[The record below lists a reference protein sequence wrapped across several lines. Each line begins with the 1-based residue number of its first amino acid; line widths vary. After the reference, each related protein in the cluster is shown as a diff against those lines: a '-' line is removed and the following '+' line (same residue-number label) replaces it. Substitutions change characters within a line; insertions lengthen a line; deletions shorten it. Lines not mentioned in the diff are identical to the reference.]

1 MVSMRS
7 RISRCPWQKAAAALA
22 ALGLHVAVL
31 AMVLSS
37 PVAQVAQG
45 QPEAL
50 DVQFVELTPAPGP
63 AESAAATEQVPE
75 PERPPALPVNEA
87 PAPEPQPAL
96 VSEATEPELQP
107 AAEPQPD
114 DESEPESREQSVP
127 KLQPD
132 PLPKPE
138 SQPKPKSK
146 PKPRPKPVP
155 VRNPRPVQ
163 PVRSAPD
170 HEANPLPTASSS
182 PSADSRAQPSP
193 ASEGQQRPV
202 DADRPRTVGQ
212 VDYLGKRPTPVYPRL
227 SERRGEQGRVMLRVL
242 ISPQG
247 RVADV
252 TVQRSS
258 GYARLDEA
266 AVQAMR
272 QARFRPYTE
281 NGVAYP
287 ARVDIPFDFVL

>member
-7 RISRCPWQKAAAALA
+7 RVLRCPWQKTAAALA
-22 ALGLHVAVL
+22 ALGLHAAVL

-45 QPEAL
+45 RPEAL
-50 DVQFVELTPAPGP
+50 DVQFVELTPAPVP
-63 AESAAATEQVPE
+63 AEAAAATEQVPE

-87 PAPEPQPAL
+87 PAPE
-96 VSEATEPELQP
+96 LQP
-107 AAEPQPD
+107 AAEPQPE
-114 DESEPESREQSVP
+114 DESEPESRSQAVP

-132 PLPKPE
+132 LLPTPE
-138 SQPKPKSK
+138 GPPKPKSK
-146 PKPRPKPVP
+146 PKPKPKPVP
-155 VRNPRPVQ
+155 ARKPRPAQ
-163 PVRSAPD
+163 PAGGATD
-170 HEANPLPTASSS
+170 HEASPLPTAPSS
-182 PSADSRAQPSP
+182 PQPTSRAQPAP
-193 ASEGQQRPV
+193 ASQGQQRPV
-202 DADRPRTVGQ
+202 DPDRPRTVGQ

>member
-1 MVSMRS
+1 MRS
-7 RISRCPWQKAAAALA
+7 RISRCPWQKATAALA
-22 ALGLHVAVL
+22 ALGLHAAVL

-127 KLQPD
+127 KLQPE

-138 SQPKPKSK
+138 SRPKPKS
-146 PKPRPKPVP
+146 KPRPKPVP
-155 VRNPRPVQ
+155 VRNPRPAQ

-193 ASEGQQRPV
+193 ASEGQRRPV

>member
-1 MVSMRS
+1 
-7 RISRCPWQKAAAALA
+7 
-22 ALGLHVAVL
+22 
-31 AMVLSS
+31 
-37 PVAQVAQG
+37 
-45 QPEAL
+45 
-50 DVQFVELTPAPGP
+50 
-63 AESAAATEQVPE
+63 
-75 PERPPALPVNEA
+75 VNEA

-127 KLQPD
+127 KLQPE

-138 SQPKPKSK
+138 SRPKPKS
-146 PKPRPKPVP
+146 KPRPKPVP
-155 VRNPRPVQ
+155 VRNPRPAQ

-182 PSADSRAQPSP
+182 PSTDSRAQPSP
-193 ASEGQQRPV
+193 ASEGQRRPV

>member
-7 RISRCPWQKAAAALA
+7 RILRCPWQKAAAALA
-22 ALGLHVAVL
+22 ALGLHAAVL

-75 PERPPALPVNEA
+75 PERPPALPVHEA

-107 AAEPQPD
+107 AAEPQLE
-114 DESEPESREQSVP
+114 DESEPESRSQSVS
-127 KLQPD
+127 KLQP
-132 PLPKPE
+132 K
-138 SQPKPKSK
+138 PKPKSK

-155 VRNPRPVQ
+155 VRNPRPAQ
-163 PVRSAPD
+163 PARNAPD

-182 PSADSRAQPSP
+182 PSADSRAHPSP
-193 ASEGQQRPV
+193 ASVGRQRPV

>member
-22 ALGLHVAVL
+22 ALGLHAAVL

-107 AAEPQPD
+107 AAEPQPE

-127 KLQPD
+127 KLQPE

-138 SQPKPKSK
+138 SRPKPKS
-146 PKPRPKPVP
+146 KPRPKPVP
-155 VRNPRPVQ
+155 VRNHRPAQ

-193 ASEGQQRPV
+193 ASEGQRRPV